1 MAFSLL
7 YRRTAFQRRKKKE
20 SGLPEAKKNDIF
32 LSMKNKLCSL
42 FVCLAVSAAC
52 AAGAPDFQKNIVPA
66 QNQVRKAFCTF
77 GAPTSAG
84 GTRVLY
90 VGNSITRHGPKPSMG
105 WTNDCGMAASS
116 IDKDYVHVNAVLVA
130 EHDPKASFAYMN
142 VAGTFERS
150 FMEADWSPEKT
161 FAEARAFNADR
172 VVFFFGANVP
182 KTYDA
187 DPSSAARSFG
197 DAVLALRDYLN
208 ASGKTKFYLSEGFYV
223 RPVLDAEKKAAAAK
237 RGDTYVRMDDIRT
250 RTDTH
255 GRFNHPG
262 DLGMRLIA
270 ERFHEAMYPGA
281 SPSSPASNVPFA
293 P

>member
-1 MAFSLL
+1 
-7 YRRTAFQRRKKKE
+7 
-20 SGLPEAKKNDIF
+20 
-32 LSMKNKLCSL
+32 MKNKICSL
-42 FVCLAVSAAC
+42 LICFAVSAAC
-52 AAGAPDFQKNIVPA
+52 AAAENDFQKNIVPA
-66 QNQVRKAFCTF
+66 QNQVKKTFCTF

-84 GTRVLY
+84 GMRVLY

-116 IDKDYVHVNAVLVA
+116 IDKDYVHVNAALVA

-142 VAGTFERS
+142 VAGTLERS
-150 FMEADWSPEKT
+150 FMETGWSPEKH
-161 FAEARAFNADR
+161 FAEARAFSADR

-208 ASGKTKFYLSEGFYV
+208 VSGKTKFYISEGFYI

-237 RGDTYVRMDDIRT
+237 RGDTYVRMDDIRS
-250 RTDTH
+250 RADAH

-270 ERFHEAMYPGA
+270 ERFHEAMYPDA
-281 SPSSPASNVPFA
+281 SSSLSASKVPATP
-293 P
+293 